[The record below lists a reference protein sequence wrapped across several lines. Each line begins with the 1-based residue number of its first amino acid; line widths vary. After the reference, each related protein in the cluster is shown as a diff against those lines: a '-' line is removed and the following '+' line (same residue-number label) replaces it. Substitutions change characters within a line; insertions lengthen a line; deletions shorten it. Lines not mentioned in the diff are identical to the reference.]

1 MSEDIEQE
9 DFSTED
15 DTFNKVPDDHQ
26 PQSHSTYILPVGGNT
41 DIK

>member
-15 DTFNKVPDDHQ
+15 DTFNKVPDEQQ
-26 PQSHSTYILPVGGNT
+26 PESHSNYKLPEGGKP
-41 DIK
+41 I